1 MSLKLL
7 PVSFTCILQQIVS
20 TGRRV
25 KTPAVMG
32 SRAFIYFFLPSHP
45 VVEFHHLTWQTSAA
59 SLEFSFWTTCFISL
73 FVVFVS
79 TGSQNIM
86 VTSKTREAKTQQ
98 VLRGN

>member
-45 VVEFHHLTWQTSAA
+45 VVEFHHLRGKPLQPLCSFHFGPLALFPYLLFL
-59 SLEFSFWTTCFISL
+59 SLPAHRT
-73 FVVFVS
+73 
-79 TGSQNIM
+79 
-86 VTSKTREAKTQQ
+86 
-98 VLRGN
+98 LR